1 MEGQKYCVYNQ
12 TRECFLSLGVTVAD
26 PSSGRLHQLIER
38 LSVNADSGLWLTPYR
53 GLPPS
58 NGISPVDL
66 VHLDSEYRVIQEVES
81 FPTSKAELLDHAA
94 SALVLPVHTI
104 YSSQTQPGD
113 QLVICVANEMER
125 RLERLSTSFT
135 SSPNAPSVVS
145 SGEMQPENG
154 MGSPIALPINS
165 AREESMFQGSEIM
178 NSFEPRTGKP
188 SSLKTWLQ
196 NWLSSDRRRAQRQP
210 LPGLVAYYWTGSAPR
225 AYQIADI
232 SNSGFY
238 LLTEERWF
246 PGTMVLMTLQ
256 RTDSSGK
263 NLDDSI
269 AVQSRVV
276 RWGSDGLGLAFVV
289 SRVDANGKDAIRENG
304 VGKKTLD
311 RFLGRLKDPALV
323 LRAAGR

>member
-12 TRECFLSLGVTVAD
+12 TRECFLSLGLTVAG
-26 PSSGRLHQLIER
+26 SSTAYLYELIER
-38 LSVNADSGLWLTPYR
+38 LSVSADSGLWLTPYT
-53 GLPPS
+53 GLPS
-58 NGISPVDL
+58 VHGMSPIDL
-66 VHLDSEYRVIQEVES
+66 VCLDREYRVIQQVES
-81 FPTSKAELLDHAA
+81 FPTSTIELPGDAA

-104 YSSQTQPGD
+104 YSSQTQRGD

-125 RLERLSTSFT
+125 RLERLSSAIT
-135 SSPNAPSVVS
+135 SSPASQSVVS
-145 SGEMQPENG
+145 SNEKQPENRIG
-154 MGSPIALPINS
+154 IPSALPIHS
-165 AREESMFQGSEIM
+165 AGGETMFQGSESM
-178 NSFEPRTGKP
+178 NSLEPRTAKP
-188 SSLKTWLQ
+188 LSLKTWLQ

-232 SNSGFY
+232 SSSGFY

-269 AVQSRVV
+269 AVQSLVV

-289 SRVDANGKDAIRENG
+289 SRADSSARESTRENG
-304 VGKKTLD
+304 VDKKTLE

-323 LRAAGR
+323 LRAASR